1 MNNRNDLSA
10 LIMVQIIII
19 LLKAANVSPV
29 TSWSWLWCLSI
40 SWIPFVLGAIVL
52 ALLKGKTKDIVK

>member
-19 LLKAANVSPV
+19 LLKVANVSPI

-40 SWIPFVLGAIVL
+40 SWIPFVLGAIIV
-52 ALLKGKTKDIVK
+52 ALLKGKTKDLVK